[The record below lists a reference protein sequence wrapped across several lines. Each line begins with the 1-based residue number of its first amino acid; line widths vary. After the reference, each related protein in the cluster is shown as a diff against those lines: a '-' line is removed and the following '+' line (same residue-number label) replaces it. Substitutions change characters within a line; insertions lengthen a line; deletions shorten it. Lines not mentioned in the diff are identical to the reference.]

1 MPFAQEAGPAPVAP
15 LPAAPAR
22 KSTLSIPVVLVLFI
36 ASILVGGGLTYGILT
51 LQGQANSNSQQQPPP
66 LVLSPAAGGTT
77 PTPTATASPSAS
89 ATTGQLPTPTSFKK
103 GTSPDLGF
111 TMQYP
116 SDWIQDTPQSSPAGN
131 KAIAFHPPTQA
142 QLPVFLN
149 VGEISTANSAT
160 VKSTAE
166 VNQANTDGFGSSNNL
181 LNPQPV
187 TSAPKQRMI
196 GSTSWDEQD
205 TLYTTGNGTAIHLV
219 TLTVKHSKN
228 YYNILFFAPSSV
240 FNEAM
245 TKYYMQMLGT
255 FQFTA

>member
-1 MPFAQEAGPAPVAP
+1 
-15 LPAAPAR
+15 
-22 KSTLSIPVVLVLFI
+22 
-36 ASILVGGGLTYGILT
+36 
-51 LQGQANSNSQQQPPP
+51 
-66 LVLSPAAGGTT
+66 
-77 PTPTATASPSAS
+77 
-89 ATTGQLPTPTSFKK
+89 
-103 GTSPDLGF
+103 
-111 TMQYP
+111 MQYP

-142 QLPVFLN
+142 QLPVFLS

-187 TSAPKQRMI
+187 TTTPKQRTI
-196 GSTSWDEQD
+196 GSASWDEQD

-240 FNEAM
+240 FDEAM
-245 TKYYMQMLGT
+245 TKYYTQMLNT
-255 FQFTA
+255 FTFTA

>member
-1 MPFAQEAGPAPVAP
+1 MICPRCNTELPDSATSCSRCGSLVSAAPSFSYLPAGAPQWPTMLPPHFSYQAPAMPFAQEAGPAPVAP
-15 LPAAPAR
+15 VPAAPAR
-22 KSTLSIPVVLVLFI
+22 KNTLSIPVVLVLFI

-142 QLPVFLN
+142 QLPVFL
-149 VGEISTANSAT
+149 S
-160 VKSTAE
+160 
-166 VNQANTDGFGSSNNL
+166 
-181 LNPQPV
+181 
-187 TSAPKQRMI
+187 
-196 GSTSWDEQD
+196 
-205 TLYTTGNGTAIHLV
+205 
-219 TLTVKHSKN
+219 
-228 YYNILFFAPSSV
+228 
-240 FNEAM
+240 
-245 TKYYMQMLGT
+245 
-255 FQFTA
+255 